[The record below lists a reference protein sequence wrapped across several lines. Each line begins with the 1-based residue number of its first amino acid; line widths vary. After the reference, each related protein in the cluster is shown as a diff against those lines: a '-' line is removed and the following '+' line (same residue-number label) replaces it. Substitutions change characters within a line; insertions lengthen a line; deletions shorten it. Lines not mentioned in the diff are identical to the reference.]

1 MADEGRFRALG
12 REASWGS
19 VELNMS
25 FMALYASCVL
35 MVTVGS
41 SPDSGA
47 SGSAP
52 EKAPPNRSKDV
63 VSSPARPAPVC
74 HLQAEEI
81 SRRSVLEKICQSS
94 GRQPNR
100 GHDANPDQTNFAQC
114 RCSRLK

>member
-1 MADEGRFRALG
+1 MAEEGWFCAPG

-52 EKAPPNRSKDV
+52 EKAPPNRSKEV
-63 VSSPARPAPVC
+63 VSSPARPAPVW
-74 HLQAEEI
+74 HLGA
-81 SRRSVLEKICQSS
+81 
-94 GRQPNR
+94 
-100 GHDANPDQTNFAQC
+100 T
-114 RCSRLK
+114 